1 MRQGKGRV
9 HMSLNVNGIESF
21 YNNNYKTDT
30 ATNSASKLEET
41 LNSDL
46 STATEDELM
55 SVCKDFESYF
65 IEQMFKAMQKMV
77 PESND
82 NISASSKQ
90 LQDYYKEQMTQSF
103 AEQASESGG
112 LGIAQ
117 ILYEQMKRN
126 YGLE

>member
-1 MRQGKGRV
+1 
-9 HMSLNVNGIESF
+9 MSLNVNGIESF
-21 YNNNYKTDT
+21 YNNYKTDT
-30 ATNSASKLEET
+30 ASNSASKLEDT

-55 SVCKDFESYF
+55 DVCKDFESYF

-82 NISASSKQ
+82 SISAANRQ
-90 LQDYYKEQMTQSF
+90 MQDFYKEQMTQSF

-117 ILYEQMKRN
+117 VLYEQMKRN